1 MSSVM
6 RHLIGIPES
15 ARQTLHASVAAER
28 VSALNVA
35 RMTLATIVSAMAA
48 RACGLPEQL
57 WAVMTTVM
65 VMQSSLGAAWEV
77 SLQRLIGTVIGG
89 ATGAIWLT
97 WFPRSVPLLALG
109 MLVMGAICR
118 LLRQSQSAYRFAG
131 ITLVIIA
138 MPSYSNPS
146 WIIALHR
153 FLEVCIGIIVG
164 MGVLAL
170 GSSRSNARQ
179 SATAAQ
185 AALTS
190 ERAASRS

>member
-1 MSSVM
+1 M
-6 RHLIGIPES
+6 
-15 ARQTLHASVAAER
+15 A
-28 VSALNVA
+28 
-35 RMTLATIVSAMAA
+35 LATVVSVMAA
-48 RACGLPEQL
+48 RVCGLPEQF
-57 WAVMTTVM
+57 WAVVTTVL

-77 SLQRLIGTVIGG
+77 SLQRLVGTVIGG
-89 ATGAIWLT
+89 ATGAIWVT
-97 WFPRSVPLLALG
+97 WFTRSVPVLALG
-109 MLVMGAICR
+109 MLVMGTICG

-170 GSSRSNARQ
+170 SSPWRNPPFRQ
-179 SATAAQ
+179 TAESLAAGAQ
-185 AALTS
+185 LDRPGDGTPPIA
-190 ERAASRS
+190 RAAFQGDSTRRP

>member
-1 MSSVM
+1 MSSLT
-6 RHLIGIPES
+6 RHLIGIQGS
-15 ARQTLHASVAAER
+15 ARRALHAPVAAER

-35 RMTLATIVSAMAA
+35 RMTLATVVSVMAA
-48 RACGLPEQL
+48 RACGLPEQF
-57 WAVMTTVM
+57 WAVVTTVL
-65 VMQSSLGAAWEV
+65 VMQSSLGAAWEI

-89 ATGAIWLT
+89 GTGAIWVT
-97 WFPRSVPLLALG
+97 WFPRSVPVLALG

-138 MPSYSNPS
+138 MPRYSNPS

-170 GSSRSNARQ
+170 GSSRSNTRQ
-179 SATAAQ
+179 SATAAP

-190 ERAASRS
+190 ERAASRQ

>member
-6 RHLIGIPES
+6 RHLTGLQDW
-15 ARQTLHASVAAER
+15 ARQTLRGPVAAER

-35 RMTLATIVSAMAA
+35 RMSLATIVSAMAA
-48 RACGLPEQL
+48 RACGLPEQF
-57 WAVMTTVM
+57 WAVVTTVM

-89 ATGAIWLT
+89 GTGAIWLA
-97 WFPRSVPLLALG
+97 WFPRSVPVLALG

-164 MGVLAL
+164 MGVLAP
-170 GSSRSNARQ
+170 GSSRSSARQ

-185 AALTS
+185 AALTP
-190 ERAASRS
+190 ERAASR